1 MQSAGSKGHVNVFSV
16 FIHYTS
22 ALLIVKE
29 LCALVLFYCTD
40 APMPVK
46 LKVNAS
52 GAKGNTFT
60 LTWVEPNNN
69 GAVVLDYMVYKR
81 DVNETSEWK
90 FVAPAVPASN
100 LALTEY
106 VITLQRGKTFDL
118 VVTAKNK
125 FGESVKEED
134 NVKRVKVSRVSEGKF
149 LIVIKKYLKLM

>member
-1 MQSAGSKGHVNVFSV
+1 MLY
-16 FIHYTS
+16 FIPFPTLS
-22 ALLIVKE
+22 LLTVKE
-29 LCALVLFYCTD
+29 LCALVLFYCAD
-40 APMPVK
+40 VPMPVEFN
-46 LKVNAS
+46 VS
-52 GAKGNTFT
+52 SSSAKSNTFS

-125 FGESVKEED
+125 CGESEKKQN
-134 NVKRVKVSRVSEGKF
+134 NVKRVEVPEGKMF
-149 LIVIKKYLKLM
+149 IKKICDTNADSCIGISYRII